1 MLKFNVG
8 STETSGKITD
18 VRDVTFFIILGYHED
33 SIN

>member
-18 VRDVTFFIILGYHED
+18 VRDVKLFIIFRI
-33 SIN
+33 S